1 MPNASA
7 RPEQSSTPDYNAP
20 YLHGTLTS
28 DYWSNDDDPAF
39 FRVSSDSVADIGRAA
54 SAITHISHIVRNS
67 LNEPA
72 CTGAEPLG
80 LSAHMALLDGLEIIG
95 QYVNELGLRMREMG
109 VMHARIDAQE
119 GEGERGHD

>member
-39 FRVSSDSVADIGRAA
+39 FRVSRFSCR
-54 SAITHISHIVRNS
+54 HR
-67 LNEPA
+67 P
-72 CTGAEPLG
+72 
-80 LSAHMALLDGLEIIG
+80 
-95 QYVNELGLRMREMG
+95 R
-109 VMHARIDAQE
+109 
-119 GEGERGHD
+119 RGSRPP